1 MVKNLLK
8 TNLVSIIMLVAIIV
22 VYFVVNI
29 LPLSLV
35 LLAVWL
41 GYTLWSNFSLI
52 FESQKPNDLGKLVKS
67 NIKYNVFFDDCMI
80 INDCSKMADERLKIL
95 DDLDVIQ
102 EEILKVADKIKQQLD
117 NNVDS
122 AILYVKSYDYSLK
135 PETKYIK
142 KIRKNSEMLY
152 SKLNELIELV
162 LENEKS
168 TDDIDLSSVDDI
180 LESLKEVSEL

>member
-1 MVKNLLK
+1 
-8 TNLVSIIMLVAIIV
+8 
-22 VYFVVNI
+22 
-29 LPLSLV
+29 
-35 LLAVWL
+35 
-41 GYTLWSNFSLI
+41 
-52 FESQKPNDLGKLVKS
+52 
-67 NIKYNVFFDDCMI
+67 
-80 INDCSKMADERLKIL
+80 MADERLKIL

-180 LESLKEVSEL
+180 LESLKEVSEF

>member
-1 MVKNLLK
+1 MVKSLLK
-8 TNLVSIIMLVAIIV
+8 TNLVSIIMLVAVIV

-29 LPLSLV
+29 LPLSLL

-52 FESQKPNDLGKLVKS
+52 FESQKPNDLCKLVKS
-67 NIKYNVFFDDCMI
+67 SSKYRIFYDDCMTI
-80 INDCSKMADERLKIL
+80 HNCSKMAEERLEIL

-102 EEILKVADKIKQQLD
+102 EEILIVANKIKQQLD
-117 NNVDS
+117 NNVNS
-122 AILYVKSYDYSLK
+122 AILYIKSYDYNLK
-135 PETKYIK
+135 PETNYIK
-142 KIRKNSEMLY
+142 RIKESSNKLY